1 MASAWTTCPAWKAGA
16 AGAFPEA
23 CPRTRPTSEQRPP
36 SLRQG
41 VQLEQALQQ
50 VARALPRKMVLV
62 DGVDPAAADQ
72 LRDRGVGGVPQL
84 GRASLGKGP
93 RIGPVGPE
101 LAANKQRAGVASQ
114 PACAGREARR
124 GRE

>member
-62 DGVDPAAADQ
+62 DGVDPAAAEQ

-84 GRASLGKGP
+84 GRASLGKGQ
-93 RIGPVGPE
+93 RIGLVGQE
-101 LAANKQRAGVASQ
+101 LAAHKKVAGVVGT
-114 PACAGREARR
+114 PDEIGRAHV
-124 GRE
+124 